1 MRLEWLQYHAHH
13 TTTVSG
19 LISLVPFLVAAYPL
33 SLGFSPP
40 SPSPPIS
47 SILFPPLPS
56 WPPPPRRCLSMVRQ
70 GTART
75 HTWARKAERGT
86 SRFGLAA
93 GGRRACDGFS
103 SLSVSVC
110 VLQGCTL
117 QRPPPPPQLA
127 LWRKRSL
134 QRPPAAAAI
143 FARPPAVPARVVP
156 GWRRES
162 RVQTD
167 DEWGPPGEQGE
178 GLREPSLLLYI
189 PVRRQA
195 VGLEPGPL
203 LLQSFPLLCF
213 SYLSLRLH
221 PRFALAFPVAV
232 VRHSMHV
239 HSCLGRR

>member
-1 MRLEWLQYHAHH
+1 MR
-13 TTTVSG
+13 TTR
-19 LISLVPFLVAAYPL
+19 
-33 SLGFSPP
+33 PP
-40 SPSPPIS
+40 SPAS
-47 SILFPPLPS
+47 SRWCHSWLPRTHSHWAFPLPLPQFLQS
-56 WPPPPRRCLSMVRQ
+56 SFHLYLLGRRRRAAASAWSGKGRR
-70 GTART
+70 ART
-75 HTWARKAERGT
+75 HGQGRPKGALPD
-86 SRFGLAA
+86 LASLRA

>member
-1 MRLEWLQYHAHH
+1 MR
-13 TTTVSG
+13 TTR
-19 LISLVPFLVAAYPL
+19 
-33 SLGFSPP
+33 PP
-40 SPSPPIS
+40 SPAS
-47 SILFPPLPS
+47 SRWCHSWLPRTHSHWAFPLPRIS
-56 WPPPPRRCLSMVRQ
+56 PNFFNPLS
-70 GTART
+70 TFT
-75 HTWARKAERGT
+75 
-86 SRFGLAA
+86 FLAA
-93 GGRRACDGFS
+93 AAAAPLPQRGQARDGAHAHMGKEGRKGHFPIWPRCGRACDGFS
-103 SLSVSVC
+103 SLFVSVC

-117 QRPPPPPQLA
+117 QRPPPPQLA

-203 LLQSFPLLCF
+203 LLQSFPLPWF